1 MCIRDRMRNIVR
13 NTHKY
18 LSFFIS
24 LQLFLWTISGIY
36 FAFNKI
42 ELVRGEQ
49 YRLTE
54 SFPINFD
61 EVKFSRSDV
70 EQVKAINRLGEIIFI
85 VNGIK
90 GIEYLDPFGTP
101 VNKLNKNEVFEIVS
115 SSSTLKPIDLEEITE
130 SSKGSEFR
138 GRDLPLYKVTS
149 LNDKDKKINLY
160 LNVFSGEITAVR
172 SLQWRIWDLMWG
184 FHIMDWQTRD
194 MINNIFLKIFSIL
207 ALVSSISG
215 IMLFFRVDFNSK

>member
-1 MCIRDRMRNIVR
+1 MRNIVR

-24 LQLFLWTISGIY
+24 VQLFLWTVSGIY

-54 SFPINFD
+54 SFPVNFN

-70 EQVKAINRLGEIIFI
+70 QQVKAINRLGEIIF
-85 VNGIK
+85 VVSGSK
-90 GIEYLDPFGTP
+90 GTEYLDSFGIP
-101 VNKLNKNEVFEIVS
+101 VNKLNKSEIFEIVS

-138 GRDLPLYKVTS
+138 GRNLPLYKVTS
-149 LNDKDKKINLY
+149 LNDKNKKINLY

-172 SLQWRIWDLMWG
+172 SIQWRIWDLMWG

-194 MINNIFLKIFSIL
+194 KINNIFLQIFSIL

>member
-1 MCIRDRMRNIVR
+1 MRNIVR

-24 LQLFLWTISGIY
+24 VQLFLWTVSGIY

-54 SFPINFD
+54 SFPINFN
-61 EVKFSRSDV
+61 EVKFSRSDIQ
-70 EQVKAINRLGEIIFI
+70 QVKAINRLGEIIF
-85 VNGIK
+85 VVSGSK
-90 GIEYLDPFGTP
+90 STEYLDSFGAP
-101 VNKLNKNEVFEIVS
+101 VNKLNKSEVFEIVS

-130 SSKGSEFR
+130 FSKGSEFR
-138 GRDLPLYKVTS
+138 GRNLPLYKVTS

-194 MINNIFLKIFSIL
+194 KINNIFLQIFSIL

>member
-1 MCIRDRMRNIVR
+1 MRNIIR

-54 SFPINFD
+54 SFPVNFN
-61 EVKFSRSDV
+61 EVNFSRSDV
-70 EQVKAINRLGEIIFI
+70 YQIKAIKRLDEIIFV
-85 VNGIK
+85 VNASK
-90 GIEYLDPFGTP
+90 GTEYLNALGTP
-101 VNKLNKNEVFEIVS
+101 VSKLSKSEVFEIVS
-115 SSSTLKPIDLEEITE
+115 SSSTLEPIDLEEISE

-194 MINNIFLKIFSIL
+194 KINNIFLKIFSIL

-215 IMLFFRVDFNSK
+215 ILLFFRVDFNTK

>member
-1 MCIRDRMRNIVR
+1 MRNIVR

-24 LQLFLWTISGIY
+24 VQLFLWTVSGIY

-54 SFPINFD
+54 SFPINFN

-70 EQVKAINRLGEIIFI
+70 QQVKAINRLGEIIF
-85 VNGIK
+85 VVSSSMGV
-90 GIEYLDPFGTP
+90 EYLDAFGSP

-115 SSSTLKPIDLEEITE
+115 ASSTLMPIDLEEITE

-138 GRDLPLYKVTS
+138 GRDLPLFKVTS

-194 MINNIFLKIFSIL
+194 KINNIFLKIFSIL

-215 IMLFFRVDFNSK
+215 ILLFFRVDFNSK

>member
-1 MCIRDRMRNIVR
+1 MRNIVR

-24 LQLFLWTISGIY
+24 VQLFLWTVSGIY

-54 SFPINFD
+54 SFPINFN
-61 EVKFSRSDV
+61 EVNFSRSDV
-70 EQVKAINRLGEIIFI
+70 QQVKAINRLGEIIF
-85 VNGIK
+85 VVSGSK
-90 GIEYLDPFGTP
+90 GIEYLNALGTP
-101 VNKLNKNEVFEIVS
+101 VSKLSKSEVFEIVS
-115 SSSTLKPIDLEEITE
+115 SSSTLEPIDLEEITE

-138 GRDLPLYKVTS
+138 GRDLPVYKVTS

-194 MINNIFLKIFSIL
+194 KINNIFLKIFSIL

>member
-1 MCIRDRMRNIVR
+1 MRNILR

-24 LQLFLWTISGIY
+24 LQLLLWTISGIY

-54 SFPINFD
+54 NFPINFD
-61 EVKFSRSDV
+61 EVNFSRSDV
-70 EQVKAINRLGEIIFI
+70 QQVKAINRLGKIIF
-85 VNGIK
+85 VVSGNQ
-90 GIEYLDPFGTP
+90 GIEYLDAFGTP
-101 VNKLNKNEVFEIVS
+101 ISKLNKNEAFQIVS
-115 SSSTLKPIDLEEITE
+115 ASSTLKPIDLEEITE
-130 SSKGSEFR
+130 FTKGSEFR
-138 GRDLPLYKVTS
+138 GRDLPLFKVTS
-149 LNDKDKKINLY
+149 LNKKDKKINLY

-172 SLQWRIWDLMWG
+172 SLQWRVWDLMWG

-194 MINNIFLKIFSIL
+194 KINNIFLKIFSIL

-215 IMLFFRVDFNSK
+215 ILLFFKIDYKSKKYDQ

>member
-1 MCIRDRMRNIVR
+1 MRNIVR

-24 LQLFLWTISGIY
+24 VQLFLWTASGIY

-70 EQVKAINRLGEIIFI
+70 QQIKAIKRLDEVIF
-85 VNGIK
+85 VLSGSK
-90 GIEYLDPFGTP
+90 GIEYLDAFGTP
-101 VNKLNKNEVFEIVS
+101 VNKLNKSEVFEIVRS
-115 SSSTLKPIDLEEITE
+115 SSILEPIDLEEITE

-160 LNVFSGEITAVR
+160 LNIFSGEITAVR

-194 MINNIFLKIFSIL
+194 KINNIFLQIFSIL

>member
-1 MCIRDRMRNIVR
+1 MRNIVR

-24 LQLFLWTISGIY
+24 VQLFLWTVSGIY

-54 SFPINFD
+54 SFPIDFN
-61 EVKFSRSDV
+61 EIKFSRADV
-70 EQVKAINRLGEIIFI
+70 QQVKAINRLGEIIF
-85 VNGIK
+85 VVSGSK
-90 GIEYLDPFGTP
+90 STEYLDSFGAP
-101 VNKLNKNEVFEIVS
+101 VNKLNKSEVFEIVT

-138 GRDLPLYKVTS
+138 GRNLPLYKVTS

-172 SLQWRIWDLMWG
+172 SIQWRIWDLMWG

-194 MINNIFLKIFSIL
+194 KINNIFLKIFSIL

-215 IMLFFRVDFNSK
+215 ILLFFRVDFKSK

>member
-1 MCIRDRMRNIVR
+1 MRNIVR

-54 SFPINFD
+54 SFPVNFN
-61 EVKFSRSDV
+61 EVNFSRSDV
-70 EQVKAINRLGEIIFI
+70 YQIKAIKRLDEIIFV
-85 VNGIK
+85 VNASK
-90 GIEYLDPFGTP
+90 GTEYLNALGTP
-101 VNKLNKNEVFEIVS
+101 VSKLSKSEVFEIVS
-115 SSSTLKPIDLEEITE
+115 SSSTLEPIDLEEISE

-172 SLQWRIWDLMWG
+172 SLQLRIWDLMWG

-194 MINNIFLKIFSIL
+194 KINNIFLKIFSIL

-215 IMLFFRVDFNSK
+215 ILLFFRVDFNSK

>member
-1 MCIRDRMRNIVR
+1 MRNIVR

-24 LQLFLWTISGIY
+24 VQLFLWTVSGIY

-54 SFPINFD
+54 SFPINFN
-61 EVKFSRSDV
+61 EVKFSRSDIQ
-70 EQVKAINRLGEIIFI
+70 QVKAINRLGEIIF
-85 VNGIK
+85 VVSGSK
-90 GIEYLDPFGTP
+90 GTEYLDSFGIP
-101 VNKLNKNEVFEIVS
+101 VDKLNKSEIFEIVS
-115 SSSTLKPIDLEEITE
+115 SSSTLKPINLEEITE

-138 GRDLPLYKVTS
+138 GRNLPLYKVTS

-160 LNVFSGEITAVR
+160 LNVISGEITAVR
-172 SLQWRIWDLMWG
+172 SIQWRIWDLMWG

-194 MINNIFLKIFSIL
+194 KINNIFLKIFSIL

>member
-1 MCIRDRMRNIVR
+1 MRNIVR

-61 EVKFSRSDV
+61 EVNFSRSDV
-70 EQVKAINRLGEIIFI
+70 HQIKAIKRLDEIIF
-85 VNGIK
+85 VVDASK
-90 GIEYLDPFGTP
+90 GTEYLNALGTP
-101 VNKLNKNEVFEIVS
+101 VSKLSKSEVFEIVS
-115 SSSTLKPIDLEEITE
+115 SSSTLEPIDLEEITE

-149 LNDKDKKINLY
+149 LNEKDKKINLY

-194 MINNIFLKIFSIL
+194 KINNIFLKIFSIL

-215 IMLFFRVDFNSK
+215 ILLFFKVDYKSR

>member
-1 MCIRDRMRNIVR
+1 MRNIVR

-54 SFPINFD
+54 SFPVNFN
-61 EVKFSRSDV
+61 EVNFSRSDV
-70 EQVKAINRLGEIIFI
+70 YQIKAIKRLDEIIFV
-85 VNGIK
+85 VNASK
-90 GIEYLDPFGTP
+90 GTEYLNALGTP
-101 VNKLNKNEVFEIVS
+101 VSKLSKSEVFEIVS
-115 SSSTLKPIDLEEITE
+115 SSSTLEPIDLEEISE

-194 MINNIFLKIFSIL
+194 KINNIFLKIFSIL

-215 IMLFFRVDFNSK
+215 ILLFFRVDFNTK

>member
-1 MCIRDRMRNIVR
+1 MRNIVR

-54 SFPINFD
+54 SFPVNFN

-70 EQVKAINRLGEIIFI
+70 QQVKAINRLGEIIF
-85 VNGIK
+85 VVSGSK
-90 GIEYLDPFGTP
+90 GTEYLDSFGIP
-101 VNKLNKNEVFEIVS
+101 VDKLNKSEIFEIVS

-138 GRDLPLYKVTS
+138 GRNLPLYKVTS

-172 SLQWRIWDLMWG
+172 SIQWRIWDLMWG

-194 MINNIFLKIFSIL
+194 KINNIFLQIFSIL

>member
-1 MCIRDRMRNIVR
+1 MRNIVR

-24 LQLFLWTISGIY
+24 LQLFLWTISGIC

-54 SFPINFD
+54 SFPVNFN
-61 EVKFSRSDV
+61 EVNFSRSDV
-70 EQVKAINRLGEIIFI
+70 YQIKAIKRLDEIIFV
-85 VNGIK
+85 VNASK
-90 GIEYLDPFGTP
+90 GTEYLNALGTP
-101 VNKLNKNEVFEIVS
+101 VSKLSKSEVFEIVS
-115 SSSTLKPIDLEEITE
+115 SSSTLEPIDLEEISE

-194 MINNIFLKIFSIL
+194 KINNIFLKIFSIL

-215 IMLFFRVDFNSK
+215 ILLFFRVDFNSK

>member
-1 MCIRDRMRNIVR
+1 MRNIVR

-54 SFPINFD
+54 SFPVNFN
-61 EVKFSRSDV
+61 EVNFSRSDV
-70 EQVKAINRLGEIIFI
+70 YQIKAIKRLDEIIFV
-85 VNGIK
+85 VNASK
-90 GIEYLDPFGTP
+90 GTEYLNALGTP
-101 VNKLNKNEVFEIVS
+101 VSKLSKSEVFEIVS
-115 SSSTLKPIDLEEITE
+115 SSSTLEPIDLEEITE

-149 LNDKDKKINLY
+149 INDKDMKINLY

-194 MINNIFLKIFSIL
+194 KINNIFLKIFSIL

-215 IMLFFRVDFNSK
+215 ILLFFRVDFNSK

>member
-1 MCIRDRMRNIVR
+1 MRNIVR

-24 LQLFLWTISGIY
+24 VQLFLWTVSGIY

-54 SFPINFD
+54 SFPINFND
-61 EVKFSRSDV
+61 VNFSRSDV
-70 EQVKAINRLGEIIFI
+70 QQVKAINRLGEIIF
-85 VNGIK
+85 VVSGSK
-90 GIEYLDPFGTP
+90 GIEYLNALGTP
-101 VNKLNKNEVFEIVS
+101 VSKLSKSEVFEIVS
-115 SSSTLKPIDLEEITE
+115 SSSTLEPIDLEEITE

-194 MINNIFLKIFSIL
+194 KINNIFLKIFSIL

>member
-1 MCIRDRMRNIVR
+1 MKNIVR

-24 LQLFLWTISGIY
+24 VQLFLWTVSGIY

-54 SFPINFD
+54 SFPINFN

-70 EQVKAINRLGEIIFI
+70 QQVKAINRLGEIIF
-85 VNGIK
+85 VVSGSK
-90 GIEYLDPFGTP
+90 STEYLDSFGAP
-101 VNKLNKNEVFEIVS
+101 VNKLNKSEVFEIVS

-194 MINNIFLKIFSIL
+194 KINNIFLQIFSIL

>member
-1 MCIRDRMRNIVR
+1 MRNIVR

-54 SFPINFD
+54 SFPVNFN
-61 EVKFSRSDV
+61 EVNFSRSDV
-70 EQVKAINRLGEIIFI
+70 YQIKAIKKLDEIIFV
-85 VNGIK
+85 VNASK
-90 GIEYLDPFGTP
+90 GTEYLNALGTP
-101 VNKLNKNEVFEIVS
+101 VSKLSKSEVFEIVS
-115 SSSTLKPIDLEEITE
+115 SSSTLVPIDLEEISE

-194 MINNIFLKIFSIL
+194 KINNIFLKIFSIL

-215 IMLFFRVDFNSK
+215 ILLFFKVDYKSR

>member
-1 MCIRDRMRNIVR
+1 MRNIVR

-70 EQVKAINRLGEIIFI
+70 QQVKAINRLGEIIF
-85 VNGIK
+85 VVSGNQ

-101 VNKLNKNEVFEIVS
+101 VSKLSKSEVFEIVS
-115 SSSTLKPIDLEEITE
+115 SSSTLEPIDLEEISE

-194 MINNIFLKIFSIL
+194 KINNIFLKIFSIL

>member
-1 MCIRDRMRNIVR
+1 MRNIVR

-54 SFPINFD
+54 SFPVNFN
-61 EVKFSRSDV
+61 EVNFSRSDV
-70 EQVKAINRLGEIIFI
+70 YQIKAIKRLDEIIFV
-85 VNGIK
+85 VNASK
-90 GIEYLDPFGTP
+90 GTEYLNALGTP
-101 VNKLNKNEVFEIVS
+101 VSKLSKSEVFEIVS
-115 SSSTLKPIDLEEITE
+115 SSSTLEPIDLEEISE

-138 GRDLPLYKVTS
+138 GRELPLYKVTS

-194 MINNIFLKIFSIL
+194 KINNIFLKIFSIL

-215 IMLFFRVDFNSK
+215 ILLFFKVDYKSR

>member
-1 MCIRDRMRNIVR
+1 MKNIVR

-24 LQLFLWTISGIY
+24 VQLFLWTVSGIY

-54 SFPINFD
+54 SFPINFN

-70 EQVKAINRLGEIIFI
+70 QQVKAINRLGEIIF
-85 VNGIK
+85 VVSGGK
-90 GIEYLDPFGTP
+90 DIEYLDSFGTP
-101 VNKLNKNEVFEIVS
+101 VNKLNKSEVFEIVS

-138 GRDLPLYKVTS
+138 GRNLPLYKVTS

-194 MINNIFLKIFSIL
+194 KINNFFLQIFSIL

-215 IMLFFRVDFNSK
+215 ILLFFKVDYKSK

>member
-1 MCIRDRMRNIVR
+1 MRNIVR

-54 SFPINFD
+54 SFPVNFN

-70 EQVKAINRLGEIIFI
+70 QQVKAIKRLDEIIFV
-85 VNGIK
+85 VNASK
-90 GIEYLDPFGTP
+90 GTEYLNALGTP
-101 VNKLNKNEVFEIVS
+101 VSKLSKSEVFEIVS
-115 SSSTLKPIDLEEITE
+115 SSSTLEPIDLEEISE

-194 MINNIFLKIFSIL
+194 KINNIFLKIFSIL

-215 IMLFFRVDFNSK
+215 ILLFFRVDFNSK

>member
-1 MCIRDRMRNIVR
+1 MRNIVR

-24 LQLFLWTISGIY
+24 VQLFLWTVSGIY

-54 SFPINFD
+54 SFPINFN
-61 EVKFSRSDV
+61 EVNFSRSDV
-70 EQVKAINRLGEIIFI
+70 QQVKAINRLGEIIF
-85 VNGIK
+85 VVSSSMGV
-90 GIEYLDPFGTP
+90 EYLDAFGSP

-115 SSSTLKPIDLEEITE
+115 ASSTLMPIDLEEITE

-138 GRDLPLYKVTS
+138 GRDLPLFKVTS

-160 LNVFSGEITAVR
+160 LNVFSGEITVVR
-172 SLQWRIWDLMWG
+172 SIQWRIWDLMWG

-194 MINNIFLKIFSIL
+194 KINNIFLKIFSIL

>member
-1 MCIRDRMRNIVR
+1 MRNIVR

-49 YRLTE
+49 YRLRE

-61 EVKFSRSDV
+61 EVNFSRSDIQ
-70 EQVKAINRLGEIIFI
+70 QVKAISRLGEIIF
-85 VNGIK
+85 VVSGSN
-90 GIEYLDPFGTP
+90 GIEYLDAFGTRIS
-101 VNKLNKNEVFEIVS
+101 KLNKNEVFEIVS

-194 MINNIFLKIFSIL
+194 KINNIFLKIFSIL

-215 IMLFFRVDFNSK
+215 ILLFFKVDYKSK

>member
-1 MCIRDRMRNIVR
+1 MRNIVR

-54 SFPINFD
+54 SFPVNFN
-61 EVKFSRSDV
+61 EVNFSRSDV
-70 EQVKAINRLGEIIFI
+70 YQIKAIKRLDEIIFV
-85 VNGIK
+85 VNASK
-90 GIEYLDPFGTP
+90 GTEYLNALGTP
-101 VNKLNKNEVFEIVS
+101 VSKLSKSEVFEIVS
-115 SSSTLKPIDLEEITE
+115 SSSTLEPVDLEEISE

-194 MINNIFLKIFSIL
+194 KINNIFLKIFSIL

-215 IMLFFRVDFNSK
+215 ILLFFRVDFNSK

>member
-1 MCIRDRMRNIVR
+1 MRNLVR

-24 LQLFLWTISGIY
+24 LQLLLWTISGIF

-49 YRLTE
+49 YRLTQN
-54 SFPINFD
+54 FPINFD
-61 EVKFSRSDV
+61 EIKFSRSDV
-70 EQVKAINRLGEIIFI
+70 QQVKAINRLGKTIF
-85 VNGIK
+85 VVSGSK
-90 GIEYLDPFGTP
+90 GIEYLDTFGSSL
-101 VNKLNKNEVFEIVS
+101 NKLDKDEVFEIVRA
-115 SSSTLKPIDLEEITE
+115 SSTLKPIGLEEITE

-149 LNDKDKKINLY
+149 LNDEDKKINLY
-160 LNVFSGEITAVR
+160 INVFSGEITAVR

-194 MINNIFLKIFSIL
+194 KINNIFLKIFSIL

-215 IMLFFRVDFNSK
+215 ILLFFRVDFNSK

>member
-1 MCIRDRMRNIVR
+1 MRNIVR

-54 SFPINFD
+54 SFPVNFN
-61 EVKFSRSDV
+61 EVNFSRSDV
-70 EQVKAINRLGEIIFI
+70 YQIKAIKRLDEIIFV
-85 VNGIK
+85 VNASK
-90 GIEYLDPFGTP
+90 GTEYLNALGTP
-101 VNKLNKNEVFEIVS
+101 VSKLSKSEVFEIVS
-115 SSSTLKPIDLEEITE
+115 SSSTLKPIDLEEISE

-194 MINNIFLKIFSIL
+194 KINNIFLKIFSIL

-215 IMLFFRVDFNSK
+215 ILLFFRVDFNSK

>member
-1 MCIRDRMRNIVR
+1 MRNIVR

-24 LQLFLWTISGIY
+24 VQLFLWTVSGIY

-70 EQVKAINRLGEIIFI
+70 VQVKAINRLGEIIF
-85 VNGIK
+85 VVSGSK
-90 GIEYLDPFGTP
+90 GTEYLDSFGIP
-101 VNKLNKNEVFEIVS
+101 VDKLNKSEIFEIVS

-130 SSKGSEFR
+130 PSKGSEFR
-138 GRDLPLYKVTS
+138 GRNLPLYKVTS

-160 LNVFSGEITAVR
+160 LNIFSGEITAVR

-194 MINNIFLKIFSIL
+194 KINNIFLKIFSIL

>member
-1 MCIRDRMRNIVR
+1 MRNIVR

-54 SFPINFD
+54 SFPVNFNEIN
-61 EVKFSRSDV
+61 FSRSDV
-70 EQVKAINRLGEIIFI
+70 HQIKAIKRLDEIIF
-85 VNGIK
+85 VVSGSK
-90 GIEYLDPFGTP
+90 GIEYLNALGTP
-101 VNKLNKNEVFEIVS
+101 VSKLSKSEVFEIVS
-115 SSSTLKPIDLEEITE
+115 SSSTLEPIDLEEISE

-194 MINNIFLKIFSIL
+194 KINNIFLKIFSIL

-215 IMLFFRVDFNSK
+215 ILLFFRVDFNSK

>member
-1 MCIRDRMRNIVR
+1 MRNIVR

-24 LQLFLWTISGIY
+24 VQLFLWTVSGIY

-70 EQVKAINRLGEIIFI
+70 VQVKAINRLGEIIF
-85 VNGIK
+85 VVSGSK
-90 GIEYLDPFGTP
+90 GTEYLDSFGIP
-101 VNKLNKNEVFEIVS
+101 VNKLNKSEIFEIVS

-130 SSKGSEFR
+130 SSTGSEFR
-138 GRDLPLYKVTS
+138 GRNLPLYKVTS

-194 MINNIFLKIFSIL
+194 KINNIFLQIFSIL
-207 ALVSSISG
+207 ALISSISG

>member
-1 MCIRDRMRNIVR
+1 MRNIVR

-24 LQLFLWTISGIY
+24 VQLFLWTVSGIY

-54 SFPINFD
+54 SFPINFN
-61 EVKFSRSDV
+61 EVNFSRSDV
-70 EQVKAINRLGEIIFI
+70 QQVKAVNRLGEIIF
-85 VNGIK
+85 VVSSSMGV
-90 GIEYLDPFGTP
+90 EYLDAFGSP

-115 SSSTLKPIDLEEITE
+115 ASSTLMPIDLEEITE

-138 GRDLPLYKVTS
+138 GRDLPLFKVTS

-194 MINNIFLKIFSIL
+194 KINNIFLKIFSIL

-215 IMLFFRVDFNSK
+215 ILLFFRVDFNSK

>member
-1 MCIRDRMRNIVR
+1 MRNIVR

-61 EVKFSRSDV
+61 KVKFSRSDV
-70 EQVKAINRLGEIIFI
+70 QQVKAINRLGEIIF
-85 VNGIK
+85 VVSGNQ

-194 MINNIFLKIFSIL
+194 KINNIFLQIFSIL

>member
-1 MCIRDRMRNIVR
+1 MRNIVR

-54 SFPINFD
+54 SFLINFN
-61 EVKFSRSDV
+61 EVNFSRSDV
-70 EQVKAINRLGEIIFI
+70 HQIKAIKRLDEIIFV
-85 VNGIK
+85 VNASK
-90 GIEYLDPFGTP
+90 GIEYLNAIGTP
-101 VNKLNKNEVFEIVS
+101 VSKLSKSEVFEIVS
-115 SSSTLKPIDLEEITE
+115 SSSTLEPIDLEEISE

-194 MINNIFLKIFSIL
+194 KINNIFLKIFSIL

-215 IMLFFRVDFNSK
+215 ILLFFKIDFKSK

>member
-1 MCIRDRMRNIVR
+1 MKNIVR

-54 SFPINFD
+54 SFPVNFS

-70 EQVKAINRLGEIIFI
+70 QQVKAINRLGEIIF
-85 VNGIK
+85 VVSGSK
-90 GIEYLDPFGTP
+90 STEYLDSFGAP
-101 VNKLNKNEVFEIVS
+101 VNKLNRSEVFEIVS

-130 SSKGSEFR
+130 FSKGSEFR
-138 GRDLPLYKVTS
+138 GRNLPLYKVTS

-172 SLQWRIWDLMWG
+172 SIQWRIWDLMWG

-194 MINNIFLKIFSIL
+194 KINNIFLQIFSIL

>member
-1 MCIRDRMRNIVR
+1 MRNLVR

-24 LQLFLWTISGIY
+24 LQLLLWTISGIF

-49 YRLTE
+49 YRLTQN
-54 SFPINFD
+54 FPINFD
-61 EVKFSRSDV
+61 EIKFSRSDV
-70 EQVKAINRLGEIIFI
+70 QQVKAINRLGKTIF
-85 VNGIK
+85 VVSGSK
-90 GIEYLDPFGTP
+90 GIEYLDIFGSSL
-101 VNKLNKNEVFEIVS
+101 NKLNKDEVFEIVRA
-115 SSSTLKPIDLEEITE
+115 SSTLKPLGLEEITE

-149 LNDKDKKINLY
+149 LNDEDKKINLY
-160 LNVFSGEITAVR
+160 INVFSGEITAVR

-194 MINNIFLKIFSIL
+194 KINNIFLKIFSIL

-215 IMLFFRVDFNSK
+215 ILLFFRVDFNSK